1 MGLDGVASGGLV
13 SVDRCD
19 RIVAAR
25 TVVALVLV
33 HASIPVVVTRR
44 LDSGTTSID
53 RATLNAISL
62 CFIEFVYIVTL
73 GRLAGAFAVVAL
85 SEAGA
90 ARGRRTRRTS
100 WCDSQ
105 FSPNLLR
112 A

>member
-1 MGLDGVASGGLV
+1 M

-62 CFIEFVYIVTL
+62 FFIEFVCLVTL

-85 SEAGA
+85 WRRLEA
-90 ARGRRTRRTS
+90 ARGRRTRRTL
-100 WCDSQ
+100 WCDS
-105 FSPNLLR
+105 
-112 A
+112 